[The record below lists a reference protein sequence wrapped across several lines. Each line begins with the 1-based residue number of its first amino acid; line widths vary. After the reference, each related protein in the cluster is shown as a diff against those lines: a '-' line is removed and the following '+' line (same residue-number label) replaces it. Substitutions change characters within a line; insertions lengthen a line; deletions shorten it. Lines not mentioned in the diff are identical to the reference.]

1 MKKPM
6 TVSFTLTKPRNLMA
20 EDLRTPKYR
29 KRIVR
34 SRKTYTRK
42 AKHPEEHTMIY
53 IWVKYDGETDWEPH
67 MTFGDNDA
75 NDGTTMMTDAQAE
88 ISDLKADGHKAKKGP
103 AF

>member
-6 TVSFTLTKPRNLMA
+6 TVSFALTWEEVRPRNLMA

-42 AKHPEEHTMIY
+42 AKHQL
-53 IWVKYDGETDWEPH
+53 G
-67 MTFGDNDA
+67 
-75 NDGTTMMTDAQAE
+75 NDGRE
-88 ISDLKADGHKAKKGP
+88 
-103 AF
+103 